1 MYHSP
6 PPFVIETVVLIDPV
20 DPTPKLEV
28 NHLVL
33 EESLSLYNQDDP
45 FDDIGKFEYLPVPS
59 FHDEDKGNTSTDCS
73 ADKFLCSVENNSK
86 LEVKLLDLAIAN

>member
-1 MYHSP
+1 
-6 PPFVIETVVLIDPV
+6 V

-45 FDDIGKFEYLPVPS
+45 LDERGRFEYLPVPS
-59 FHDEDKGNTSTDCS
+59 SHDFDIGNTSIDCS
-73 ADKFLCSVENNSK
+73 DDKFLCSVENNCK
-86 LEVKLLDLAIAN
+86 LEVKLLDLPIAFWISVLEN